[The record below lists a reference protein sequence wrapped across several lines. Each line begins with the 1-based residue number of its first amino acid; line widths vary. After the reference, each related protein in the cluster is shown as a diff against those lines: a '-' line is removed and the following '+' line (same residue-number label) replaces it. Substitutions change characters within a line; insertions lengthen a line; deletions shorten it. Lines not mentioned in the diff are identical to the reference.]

1 MNTRLDTRVLVFLSL
16 LIGIGAA
23 LHTIMPPIIFGVTP
37 DLSLVMMMLGVILFP
52 KGRYVLLASL
62 ATGFIS
68 ALTTGF
74 PGGQIANIIEKPI
87 TAFIILGLIKV
98 LEKSM
103 SKQKLA
109 PTITAIGTLISGG
122 IFLFIPVVIMGLGNA
137 GFSVL
142 YASVV
147 LPTALLNTVLMTV
160 VYPIVQNITKR
171 TRISNQTSNQTK
183 AA

>member
-37 DLSLVMMMLGVILFP
+37 DLLLVMMTLGIILFP
-52 KGRYVLLASL
+52 KIPYVLLLSL
-62 ATGFIS
+62 ASGFIS
-68 ALTTGF
+68 AMTTGF
-74 PGGQIANIIEKPI
+74 PGGQIANVIEKPI
-87 TAFIILGLIKV
+87 TAFIILGLLKV
-98 LEKSM
+98 LQKTM

-109 PTITAIGTLISGG
+109 PTLTAIGTLISGG
-122 IFLFIPVVIMGLGNA
+122 IFLFIPVVIMELGNA

-142 YASVV
+142 YVSVV

-160 VYPIVQNITKR
+160 IYPIVQNITKR
-171 TRISNQTSNQTK
+171 SSISNQTTK

>member
-23 LHTIMPPIIFGVTP
+23 LHTIMPPIVFGVTP
-37 DLSLVMMMLGVILFP
+37 DLLLVMMTLGIILFP
-52 KGRYVLLASL
+52 KVPYVLLVSL
-62 ATGFIS
+62 ASGFIS
-68 ALTTGF
+68 AMTTGF

-87 TAFIILGLIKV
+87 TAFTILALIKV
-98 LEKSM
+98 LEKTM

-109 PTITAIGTLISGG
+109 PTLTAIGTLISGG
-122 IFLFIPVVIMGLGNA
+122 IFLFIPVVLMSLGDA

-142 YASVV
+142 YVSVV
-147 LPTALLNTVLMTV
+147 LPTALLNTVLMTI

-171 TRISNQTSNQTK
+171 SKISNQATK